1 MIETYV
7 IADTHF
13 GHKGVCNFTNSKG
26 KKIRPWDNTEEM
38 DEALIKNWNEIVK
51 ENDKVFL
58 LGDAVINRKA
68 IPTLGRLNGNI
79 TLVGGNHDTF
89 RLEEYL
95 PYFKDIKGCVIYKD
109 YILTHVPVHPS
120 QKYRFKGNIHGH
132 LHHNKVLQN
141 VFNIDDGIDEWYK
154 CVSVE
159 QIRYTPLNFKLIEE
173 I

>member
-89 RLEEYL
+89 RLEEY
-95 PYFKDIKGCVIYKD
+95 PYPCPRSSFSKI
-109 YILTHVPVHPS
+109 
-120 QKYRFKGNIHGH
+120 
-132 LHHNKVLQN
+132 
-141 VFNIDDGIDEWYK
+141 
-154 CVSVE
+154 
-159 QIRYTPLNFKLIEE
+159 
-173 I
+173 